1 MNLAMPAA
9 TNVQAKKKA
18 GSTVREHLPG
28 LAITRAIMQL
38 IQASSNLTMS
48 SREIAELTGKELSHV
63 HRDIRAML
71 DELKD
76 DPSLDHVREDKDARG
91 YTLAFHLDRELTY
104 TLLTGYSIPLRRNVV
119 ARWQELESQ
128 QAPKPA
134 ELSRMD
140 ILQLALDAEHG
151 RIKAE
156 AALAIAAP
164 KAAFVDQYV
173 GASTLMGFRQVA
185 KLLKANE
192 NHFRLFL
199 IEKKV
204 MYRLAGEWVAY
215 QNHIDAGRFSVKTG
229 EANGHAFNRS
239 MFTPKGVEWV
249 AGEFAKFQ
257 LAQNEEVPA

>member
-1 MNLAMPAA
+1 MPAA

-48 SREIAELTGKELSHV
+48 SREIAGLTGKELSHV

-140 ILQLALDAEHG
+140 ILQLAIDAEHG

-164 KAAFVDQYV
+164 KAQALDRIA
-173 GASTLMGFRQVA
+173 GADGSLCLRDAAKQLQV
-185 KLLKANE
+185 KPKHFNLWLQANKWIYKRAGCS
-192 NHFRLFL
+192 NYIGYQDRIQSGL
-199 IEKKV
+199 IEHKASIVIDGAGNERMRDQARITAKGIA
-204 MYRLAGEWVAY
+204 RLAEVFAQEVA
-215 QNHIDAGRFSVKTG
+215 A
-229 EANGHAFNRS
+229 
-239 MFTPKGVEWV
+239 
-249 AGEFAKFQ
+249 
-257 LAQNEEVPA
+257 

>member
-48 SREIAELTGKELSHV
+48 SREIADLLAKLHGNIKISAERLAEKGV
-63 HRDIRAML
+63 I
-71 DELKD
+71 
-76 DPSLDHVREDKDARG
+76 G
-91 YTLAFHLDRELTY
+91 TLAVQEFEHNGNTY
-104 TLLTGYSIPLRRNVV
+104 TEYLLSKRDSLILV
-119 ARWQELESQ
+119 AQNSPEFTARIVDRWQELEAQ
-128 QAPKPA
+128 QGPKLPTTMA
-134 ELSRMD
+134 EALR
-140 ILQLALDAEHG
+140 LAADQAEQ
-151 RIKAE
+151 IEKQQ

-173 GASTLMGFRQVA
+173 DASTLMGFRQVA

-192 NHFRLFL
+192 SHFRLFL

>member
-9 TNVQAKKKA
+9 TTAGKKK
-18 GSTVREHLPG
+18 RPG
-28 LAITRAIMQL
+28 ARKHNRAFQTSKAIMQL
-38 IQASSNLTMS
+38 IHQSSNLTMS
-48 SREIAELTGKELSHV
+48 SREIAELTGKQHKDV
-63 HRDIRAML
+63 IRDIRVML
-71 DELKD
+71 DALQKD
-76 DPSLDHVREDKDARG
+76 GADLRHVREEKDARG
-91 YTLAFHLDRELTY
+91 YTAMFHLDRELTY

-119 ARWQELESQ
+119 ARWHELEAQ
-128 QAPKPA
+128 QGPKLPTTMA
-134 ELSRMD
+134 EALR
-140 ILQLALDAEHG
+140 LAADQAEQ
-151 RIKAE
+151 IEKQQ

-173 GASTLMGFRQVA
+173 DASTLMGFRQVA